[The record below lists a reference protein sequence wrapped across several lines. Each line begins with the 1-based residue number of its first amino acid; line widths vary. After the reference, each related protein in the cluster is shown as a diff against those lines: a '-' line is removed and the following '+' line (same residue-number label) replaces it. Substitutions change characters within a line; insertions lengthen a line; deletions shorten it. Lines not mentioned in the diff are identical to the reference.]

1 MPDISDQTLAQY
13 LQQISAKT
21 STPGGGAVAAV
32 VAAEGCAL
40 IAMVVNFTK
49 DQGAMQ
55 DTLQRTKASIERL
68 SALAEAD
75 GEAFSAV
82 MEAYRSGENLPDA
95 LRQAA
100 GVPAQVISICRS
112 HLDDLQT
119 LEKHGNPN
127 LITDVG
133 IAAALLQSAVT
144 ASEMNVLVNCRGLEN
159 ADDLKAATADIPQ
172 IRQQLQDVQDRILQ
186 SLA

>member
-1 MPDISDQTLAQY
+1 MTTISGQTLEQY
-13 LQQISAKT
+13 LQAVSAKK

-49 DQGAMQ
+49 DQSAMP
-55 DTLQRTKASIERL
+55 DTLQRTEVSIQSL
-68 SALAEAD
+68 SALADAD
-75 GEAFSAV
+75 GQAFSAV
-82 MEAYRSGENLPDA
+82 MAAYRSGENLPDA

-112 HLDDLQT
+112 HLDDLEI
-119 LEKHGNPN
+119 LETHGNPN

-144 ASEMNVLVNCRGLEN
+144 AGEMNVLINCRELEN
-159 ADDLKAATADIPQ
+159 ADDLKAAIADIPQ
-172 IRQQLQDVQDRILQ
+172 ISQQLQDIQDRILR